1 MVEQEAVEQEA
12 VEQEAVEQ
20 EVVEQEVVEQEA
32 VEQEMVEQEVVEME
46 RLSALMDD
54 ELDQHAID
62 GELDRI
68 KGDPQREE
76 AWAIYHV
83 IGDALRGQIDPVRG
97 ISERVRTM
105 LANEPTVLAPRSWK
119 SNRVTQRVVLPLAAS
134 VCGIA
139 VVAWLALSSNSAIS
153 PANDPVNNPVN
164 SSVSPDVLA
173 TAGQV
178 VQQPYTSIAEG
189 SDASGNESNAAESN
203 SSESNGSAADD
214 MSEYLMAH
222 QQFSPS
228 TAMQGVVPYV
238 RTVSSGDGAR

>member
-1 MVEQEAVEQEA
+1 
-12 VEQEAVEQ
+12 
-20 EVVEQEVVEQEA
+20 
-32 VEQEMVEQEVVEME
+32 ME

-54 ELDQHAID
+54 ELDEHAID

-76 AWAIYHV
+76 AWATYHM
-83 IGDALRGQIDPVRG
+83 IGDALRGQIDPVRAIG
-97 ISERVRTM
+97 ERVHTM

-119 SNRVTQRVVLPLAAS
+119 SNRMTQRVVLPLAAS

-139 VVAWLALSSNSAIS
+139 VVAWLALSNNSAIS
-153 PANDPVNNPVN
+153 PANN
-164 SSVSPDVLA
+164 SVAPYVLA
-173 TAGQV
+173 TAAQV
-178 VQQPYTSIAEG
+178 VQQPYAPAAEE
-189 SDASGNESNAAESN
+189 SDTSGND
-203 SSESNGSAADD
+203 SNGSAADD
-214 MSEYLMAH
+214 ISEYLMAH